1 MIETTRNDDVFVLRM
16 VAEENRFNPTMLAA
30 FTEALD
36 QVEASDGPAAVVLT
50 GEGKFFS
57 NGLDLDWMMAN
68 AGEGGPSLV
77 VNGLQALYS
86 RLLTFPTPTIAA
98 VNGHAFAGGGMLAL
112 ACDQRVMR
120 DDRGFFCLPEV
131 DINIPFTKGMSLL
144 VQARLTPSVARD
156 VMMTGRR
163 YTAEESL
170 AAGIVDA
177 TASEDQVV
185 SQAIERAQALAGK
198 DRGTLGTIKR
208 TMFAEVTEA
217 LAEQVSF

>member
-16 VAEENRFNPTMLAA
+16 VAEENRFNPTMLDA
-30 FTEALD
+30 FTKALD
-36 QVEASDGPAAVVLT
+36 EVEASEGPVAVVLT

-68 AGEGGPSLV
+68 AEEGGPSLV
-77 VNGLQALYS
+77 VNGLQGLYS

-112 ACDQRVMR
+112 ACDHRVMR

-177 TASEDQVV
+177 TASEDQVLA
-185 SQAIERAQALAGK
+185 QAIERAQALAGK